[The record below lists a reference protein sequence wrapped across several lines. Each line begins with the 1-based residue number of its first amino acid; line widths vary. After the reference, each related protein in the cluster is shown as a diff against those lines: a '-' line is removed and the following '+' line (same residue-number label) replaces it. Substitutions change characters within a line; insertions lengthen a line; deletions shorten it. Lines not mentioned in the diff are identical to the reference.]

1 MERSGKMKYVVIGAG
16 GTGGPIGGFLTRAG
30 KDVTLIARGE
40 HLKKIREYGLQFET
54 PSGSFTVPVKACA
67 MEEYQGSADV
77 IFVCVKGY
85 SLADTIP
92 FIERIGDSHTVVI
105 PVLNIYGT
113 GKELQKSLPDI
124 PVMDGCMYIASEI
137 QEPGKILISGNIFR
151 VIYGLRKDAGEE
163 LKKRILPVL
172 IEIEKDL
179 KEAGSAPEV
188 SDEIEK
194 GALQKFS
201 FISPMAALGSCYDV
215 CAAEFQKPGPLR
227 EKFVAMVEEIKA
239 LSDAMG
245 IHLPDDI
252 AEINLKILDGFAP
265 QATASMQ
272 RDIKN
277 GRQSELDGLVCQV
290 VRMGEQYHV
299 PVPVYKET
307 AEKLLRP

>member
-1 MERSGKMKYVVIGAG
+1 MKYVVIGAG

-124 PVMDGCMYIASEI
+124 PVMDVC
-137 QEPGKILISGNIFR
+137 ILHQRSRN
-151 VIYGLRKDAGEE
+151 
-163 LKKRILPVL
+163 
-172 IEIEKDL
+172 
-179 KEAGSAPEV
+179 
-188 SDEIEK
+188 
-194 GALQKFS
+194 
-201 FISPMAALGSCYDV
+201 
-215 CAAEFQKPGPLR
+215 R
-227 EKFVAMVEEIKA
+227 ER
-239 LSDAMG
+239 S
-245 IHLPDDI
+245 
-252 AEINLKILDGFAP
+252 
-265 QATASMQ
+265 
-272 RDIKN
+272 
-277 GRQSELDGLVCQV
+277 
-290 VRMGEQYHV
+290 
-299 PVPVYKET
+299 
-307 AEKLLRP
+307 